1 MGGVGKT
8 MLTAAVV
15 RDERIRGAFESI
27 AWIGMSQ
34 QPELLQ
40 LQAKLYQQ
48 LHPQNDK
55 MPSKADSMEA
65 SVRELTKLAA
75 SRVVLI
81 CLDDICK

>member
-15 RDERIRGAFESI
+15 RDERVRGAFERI

-40 LQAKLYQQ
+40 LQAKLYHQ
-48 LHPQNDK
+48 LHPENDK
-55 MPSKADSMEA
+55 MPSKADTVES
-65 SVRELTKLAA
+65 RLTELRCTHDECC
-75 SRVVLI
+75 RY
-81 CLDDICK
+81 

>member
-1 MGGVGKT
+1 

-15 RDERIRGAFESI
+15 RDERVRGAFESI

-48 LHPQNDK
+48 LHPENEM
-55 MPSKADSMEA
+55 MPSKAISEEA
-65 SVRELTKLAA
+65 RLRELVGLCSKH
-75 SRVVLI
+75 VCLI